1 MRYLALAADYDGT
14 LAMSGSLSAE
24 VEGALEQ
31 LRSSGRRVVL
41 VTGRTFE
48 EFEAACSNMALFDCV
63 VLENGAVLYSPSTR
77 QLTELCPPASPQ
89 LAGEL
94 TRRGVEPVIRGQ
106 AIVATRRPNE
116 IAVLETIRDL
126 GLELQIIFNGAAV
139 MVLPSGV
146 NKGSGLQAALRE
158 IGLSTHEIV
167 GVGNAENDHSFLE
180 ICECSVAVDNAVA
193 ALKAKVDFCT
203 RGSNGSGVAELID
216 ELITTDLSARTPGG
230 TGDLVEL
237 AVHHDGTPVTFA
249 PYACNILVSGPSGT
263 GKFTFATGL
272 IERLTDRHY
281 QLCIIDPEGDYST
294 LDDIVTVGS
303 RVRAPHMGEI
313 LERLSDPEAQ
323 VVVNLLGMP
332 LRERP
337 DFFSQ
342 LFPRLQALRA
352 RTGRPHWLLIDEVHH
367 LLPAQWGLAP
377 STLPQRLGET
387 ILITY
392 RPREVSASIL
402 TMVDTAVAV
411 GPSPKATLA
420 ELAAALGTAP
430 PQTPAGETKRDE
442 VVVWQRSAGTDPFTA
457 VMIPARSE
465 RLRHLRKYAEGNLGP
480 QSFFFRG
487 PGAKMNLRAQN
498 LTAFCELAAGVDDDT
513 WLFHLRTGDYS
524 AWMRGVIK
532 DDDLAREVVAVEDAS
547 HLDSTESRRMVRDA
561 IDRRYMLPA

>member
-14 LAMSGSLSAE
+14 LTMSGSLSAE
-24 VEGALEQ
+24 VEGALDW

-48 EFEAACSNMALFDCV
+48 EFTAACSNSALFDCV

-77 QLTELCPPASPQ
+77 QLTALCPPASPELVRE
-89 LAGEL
+89 LAQ
-94 TRRGVEPVIRGQ
+94 RGVEPVIRGQ

-126 GLELQIIFNGAAV
+126 GLELQIVFNGDAV

-203 RGSNGSGVAELID
+203 HASNGSGVAELIE
-216 ELITTDLSARTPGG
+216 ELITTDLSAHTPGG

-237 AVHHDGTPVTFA
+237 AVHHDGTPVTFP

-263 GKFTFATGL
+263 GKSTFATGL
-272 IERLTDRHY
+272 IERLIDRHY

-303 RVRAPHMGEI
+303 RVRAPHIGEI
-313 LERLSDPEAQ
+313 LERLSDPAAQ

-387 ILITY
+387 ILITF
-392 RPREVSASIL
+392 RPGEVSASIL
-402 TMVDTAVAV
+402 AMVDTAVAM
-411 GPSPKATLA
+411 GPSPEETLA
-420 ELAAALGTAP
+420 ELAAALGTAS
-430 PQTPAGETKRDE
+430 PQAPAGGIQPNE
-442 VVVWQRSAGTDPFTA
+442 VVVWQRSAGGEPFTA
-457 VMIPARSE
+457 QMIPARSE

-498 LTAFCELAAGVDDDT
+498 LVSFCEMAAGVDDGT
-513 WLFHLRTGDYS
+513 WLFHLRRGDYS

-532 DDDLAREVVAVEDAS
+532 DEDLAREVVAVQDAS
-547 HLDSTESRRMVRDA
+547 HLDSTESRRLVRDA

>member
-14 LAMSGSLSAE
+14 LAMSGSLSVE
-24 VEGALEQ
+24 VEGALER

-48 EFEAACSNMALFDCV
+48 ELAAGCSSMALFDCV
-63 VLENGAVLYSPSTR
+63 VLENGALLYWPSRR
-77 QLTELCPPASPQ
+77 QTTALCPPAAPELVRE
-89 LAGEL
+89 LA
-94 TRRGVEPVIRGQ
+94 RRGVEPVISGQ

-126 GLELQIIFNGAAV
+126 GLELQIVFNGDAV

-146 NKGSGLQAALRE
+146 NKGSGLEAALRE

-180 ICECSVAVDNAVA
+180 ICECSVAVNNAVA
-193 ALKAKVDFCT
+193 ALKARVDFCT
-203 RGSNGSGVAELID
+203 RGSDGNGVAELVE
-216 ELITTDLSARTPGG
+216 ELITTDLSGRTPAG

-237 AVHHDGTPVTFA
+237 AVRRDGTPVMFS

-263 GKFTFATGL
+263 GKSTFATGL
-272 IERLTDRHY
+272 IERLIDRSY

-294 LDDIVTVGS
+294 LDEIVTVGS
-303 RVRAPHMGEI
+303 RVRAPHVGEI

-323 VVVNLLGMP
+323 VVVNLLGIP

-367 LLPAQWGLAP
+367 LLPAAWGLAP

-402 TMVDTAVAV
+402 AMVDTAVAV
-411 GPSPKATLA
+411 GPSPEATLA
-420 ELAAALGTAP
+420 ELATALRTTPPRAP
-430 PQTPAGETKRDE
+430 TGEIKRNE
-442 VVVWQRSAGTDPFTA
+442 VVVWQRTAGGDPFTA

-480 QSFFFRG
+480 SSFFFRG
-487 PGAKMNLRAQN
+487 PGARMNLRAQN
-498 LTAFCELAAGVDDDT
+498 LTSFCEMAAGVDDDT
-513 WLFHLRTGDYS
+513 WLFHLHRGDYS
-524 AWMRGVIK
+524 EWMRGAIK
-532 DDDLAREVVAVEDAS
+532 DEDLAREVVAVEDAA
-547 HLDSTESRRMVRDA
+547 HLTSTESRRMVCDA

>member
-1 MRYLALAADYDGT
+1 M
-14 LAMSGSLSAE
+14 
-24 VEGALEQ
+24 
-31 LRSSGRRVVL
+31 
-41 VTGRTFE
+41 
-48 EFEAACSNMALFDCV
+48 
-63 VLENGAVLYSPSTR
+63 
-77 QLTELCPPASPQ
+77 
-89 LAGEL
+89 
-94 TRRGVEPVIRGQ
+94 
-106 AIVATRRPNE
+106 
-116 IAVLETIRDL
+116 
-126 GLELQIIFNGAAV
+126 
-139 MVLPSGV
+139 
-146 NKGSGLQAALRE
+146 
-158 IGLSTHEIV
+158 
-167 GVGNAENDHSFLE
+167 
-180 ICECSVAVDNAVA
+180 
-193 ALKAKVDFCT
+193 
-203 RGSNGSGVAELID
+203 
-216 ELITTDLSARTPGG
+216 
-230 TGDLVEL
+230 
-237 AVHHDGTPVTFA
+237 
-249 PYACNILVSGPSGT
+249 
-263 GKFTFATGL
+263 
-272 IERLTDRHY
+272 
-281 QLCIIDPEGDYST
+281 
-294 LDDIVTVGS
+294 
-303 RVRAPHMGEI
+303 RAPHIGEI

-402 TMVDTAVAV
+402 AMVDTAVAV

-532 DDDLAREVVAVEDAS
+532 DEDLAREVVAVEDAS
-547 HLDSTESRRMVRDA
+547 HLDSTESRRMIRDA

>member
-1 MRYLALAADYDGT
+1 M
-14 LAMSGSLSAE
+14 
-24 VEGALEQ
+24 
-31 LRSSGRRVVL
+31 
-41 VTGRTFE
+41 
-48 EFEAACSNMALFDCV
+48 
-63 VLENGAVLYSPSTR
+63 
-77 QLTELCPPASPQ
+77 
-89 LAGEL
+89 
-94 TRRGVEPVIRGQ
+94 
-106 AIVATRRPNE
+106 ATRRPNE

-126 GLELQIIFNGAAV
+126 GLELQIIFNGGAV

-146 NKGSGLQAALRE
+146 NKGSGLEAALRE

-203 RGSNGSGVAELID
+203 RGSDGGGVAELIE
-216 ELITTDLSARTPGG
+216 ELITTDLSGRTPGG

-237 AVHHDGTPVTFA
+237 AVRRDGTPVTFP

-263 GKFTFATGL
+263 GKSTFATGL
-272 IERLTDRHY
+272 IERLIDRHY

-303 RVRAPHMGEI
+303 RVRAPHIGEI

-332 LRERP
+332 LLERP

-387 ILITY
+387 ILITF

-402 TMVDTAVAV
+402 AMVDTAVAV
-411 GPSPKATLA
+411 GPSPEATLA
-420 ELAAALGTAP
+420 ELAAALGAAP
-430 PQTPAGETKRDE
+430 PQTPAGETKRNE
-442 VVVWQRSAGTDPFTA
+442 VVVWQRSAGGDPFTA

-498 LTAFCELAAGVDDDT
+498 LTSFCELAAGVDDET
-513 WLFHLRTGDYS
+513 WLFHLRRGDYS
-524 AWMRGVIK
+524 AWMRGIIK
-532 DDDLAREVVAVEDAS
+532 DEDLAREVVGVEDAS

-561 IDRRYMLPA
+561 IDRRYMLPG

>member
-14 LAMSGSLSAE
+14 LTVSGSLSTE
-24 VEGALEQ
+24 VEGALER

-48 EFEAACSNMALFDCV
+48 ELAAACSSMALFDCV
-63 VLENGAVLYSPSTR
+63 VLENGAVLYTPSRR
-77 QLTELCPPASPQ
+77 QLTALCPPASPE
-89 LAGEL
+89 LAREL
-94 TRRGVEPVIRGQ
+94 AQRGVKPLIKGQ

-126 GLELQIIFNGAAV
+126 GLELQIIFNGGAV

-146 NKGSGLQAALRE
+146 NKGSGLEAALRE

-203 RGSNGSGVAELID
+203 RRSDGGGVAELIE
-216 ELITTDLSARTPGG
+216 ELITTDLSGRTPGG

-237 AVHHDGTPVTFA
+237 AVRRDGTPVTFP

-263 GKFTFATGL
+263 GKSTFATGL
-272 IERLTDRHY
+272 IERLIDRRY

-303 RVRAPHMGEI
+303 RVRAPHIGEI

-332 LRERP
+332 LLERP

-387 ILITY
+387 ILITF

-402 TMVDTAVAV
+402 AMVDTAVAV
-411 GPSPKATLA
+411 GPSPEATLA
-420 ELAAALGTAP
+420 ELAAAFGAAP
-430 PQTPAGETKRDE
+430 PQTPAGETNRNE
-442 VVVWQRSAGTDPFTA
+442 VVVWQRSADGDPFTA
-457 VMIPARSE
+457 VIIPARSE
-465 RLRHLRKYAEGNLGP
+465 RLRHLRKYAEGNLGS

-487 PGAKMNLRAQN
+487 PGARMNLRAQN
-498 LTAFCELAAGVDDDT
+498 LTSFCEMAAGVDDET
-513 WLFHLRTGDYS
+513 WLFHLRRGDYS
-524 AWMRGVIK
+524 AWMRGTIK
-532 DDDLAREVVAVEDAS
+532 DEDLAREVVGVEDAS
-547 HLDSTESRRMVRDA
+547 HLGSTESRRMVRDA
-561 IDRRYMLPA
+561 IDRRYMLPG